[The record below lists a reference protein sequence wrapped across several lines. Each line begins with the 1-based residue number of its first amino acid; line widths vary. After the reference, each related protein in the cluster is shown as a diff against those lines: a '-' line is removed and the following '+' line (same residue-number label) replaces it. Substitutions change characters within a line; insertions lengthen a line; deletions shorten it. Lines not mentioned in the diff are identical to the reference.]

1 MGDPLHDRQS
11 VNVLANAGQAIEI
24 AGRIDGF
31 PRVTESVGN
40 DLATLPA
47 GAQPGNWRTQ
57 PVAVRVRF
65 GHSPDGSGA
74 PTLDGAVLAQV
85 PAVCQRC
92 LEPFVYALDVPVAV
106 QFGRESDRKDAAAVS
121 PGYEFWELP
130 DDRVR
135 PVDIVDE
142 LIVMAMPLSARHA
155 NDEDC
160 KAPEEAG
167 VASDDRTR
175 PFADLRRQ
183 MENADKE

>member
-11 VNVLANAGQAIEI
+11 VNVLANARQVIEI
-24 AGRIDGF
+24 AGNIEGF
-31 PRVTESVGN
+31 PRVAESVEN

-47 GAQPGNWRTQ
+47 GARPGNWRAQ
-57 PVAVRVRF
+57 PITGRVRF
-65 GHSPDGSGA
+65 GHAPDGSGDPA
-74 PTLDGAVLAQV
+74 LEGEVLAQV

-92 LEPFVYALDVPVAV
+92 LEPFRYALDVPVAV
-106 QFGRESDRKDAAAVS
+106 QFGREANKALDAAVS
-121 PGYEFWELP
+121 PGYEYWELP

-160 KAPEEAG
+160 RAPEEAG
-167 VASDDRTR
+167 AASDRTR